1 MASNPFWRVSAINM
15 QSTYDRVRYYKINK
29 PQKEAL
35 TKKIGAVLAKEKN
48 IKAAWIFGSLTRGD
62 SVRDIDIAVYSEPK
76 LTFMEYLDLNA
87 KIELEVGIPVD
98 MVDISAASQ
107 SLKENIFAIGIL
119 IKGNKRFHLQ
129 Q

>member
-1 MASNPFWRVSAINM
+1 M